1 MLVRNEQSK
10 RDLIFRTFRVL
21 PILDEAL
28 HTSTDVTA
36 LICHTPFELL
46 LSPWPLITISRVAV
60 LAGELTM

>member
-10 RDLIFRTFRVL
+10 RDLIFRMFRVL
-21 PILDEAL
+21 PILDETL
-28 HTSTDVTA
+28 HTDVTA

>member
-28 HTSTDVTA
+28 HTDVTA